1 MTNKYTTREEL
12 EKLIEDAQM
21 FNNWSK
27 VENANVSKITDM
39 SKLFYQAK
47 GIKNLD
53 LSRWDTSN
61 VEDMQEMFYNSDFN
75 SPLYFDTSKVKNMV
89 GMFFHSNY
97 NHPLEFNTSNV
108 TNMSNMFAYSKY
120 NYPLHFDTSKVLRME
135 EMFWGSK
142 YNNPLHFDTSNV
154 IDMDYM
160 FESSS
165 FNQDISDWVIQE
177 NKYNKDVIKYRDK
190 CIIKRKERG
199 VIEASI
205 ENNKNKK
212 GFRI

>member
-1 MTNKYTTREEL
+1 MKEKPITIEEL
-12 EKLIEDAQM
+12 DKLVKEAQAYGD
-21 FNNWSK
+21 WSK

-135 EMFWGSK
+135 EMF
-142 YNNPLHFDTSNV
+142 YNAK
-154 IDMDYM
+154 
-160 FESSS
+160 
-165 FNQDISDWVIQE
+165 FNQDISDWIIKDTE
-177 NKYNKDVIKYRDK
+177 YNKEVIEYRDE
-190 CIIKRKERG
+190 CIIKRKEKDE
-199 VIEASI
+199 IKANI
-205 ENNKNKK
+205 YNNKNKNSGC
-212 GFRI
+212 GFKL